1 MWVGQVAEVIRRNT
15 RLKSQLGKHRT
26 TRHTV
31 QMLRCQPA
39 TLRRAHRRVI
49 CHCAAKNF
57 FRRKARCIS
66 SPHRHGR
73 IHHQC
78 IFGRIIHRLFQRP
91 YSCVVQ
97 ILLVDEVVII
107 RRHNRLHLGH
117 VRGTLQAQFLHAAR
131 LVQSLPT
138 LVQLLDSQPQSAA
151 IINRVRKSLHH
162 RQRSLVLHPTHLM
175 RTQLTV
181 DRRRFSP
188 VHKLSTVEQRQRGVC
203 LIGIIKSGDIIIC
216 VRLRVDRP
224 PVVKLPAN
232 PHPHRREEVGNGGAI
247 LRPIRIVLMPLGAHL
262 EAIFC
267 GVTHAVVHR
276 PRLRLLG
283 TCPDKRHAK
292 PSA

>member
-1 MWVGQVAEVIRRNT
+1 
-15 RLKSQLGKHRT
+15 
-26 TRHTV
+26 
-31 QMLRCQPA
+31 
-39 TLRRAHRRVI
+39 
-49 CHCAAKNF
+49 
-57 FRRKARCIS
+57 
-66 SPHRHGR
+66 
-73 IHHQC
+73 
-78 IFGRIIHRLFQRP
+78 
-91 YSCVVQ
+91 
-97 ILLVDEVVII
+97 
-107 RRHNRLHLGH
+107 
-117 VRGTLQAQFLHAAR
+117 
-131 LVQSLPT
+131 
-138 LVQLLDSQPQSAA
+138 
-151 IINRVRKSLHH
+151 
-162 RQRSLVLHPTHLM
+162 M

-232 PHPHRREEVGNGGAI
+232 PHPHRREEVGHGGTI

-262 EAIFC
+262 EAIFR